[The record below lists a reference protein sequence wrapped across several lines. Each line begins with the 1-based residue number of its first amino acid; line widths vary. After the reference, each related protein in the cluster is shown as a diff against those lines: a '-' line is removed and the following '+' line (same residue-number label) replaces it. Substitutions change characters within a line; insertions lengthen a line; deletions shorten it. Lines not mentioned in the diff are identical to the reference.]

1 MVPILSYNYGTGR
14 RDRVKEAMRI
24 ALTGCAALMCLLL
37 IVLELA
43 PGVILTLFS
52 AGVQMRDIGMVCLR
66 ACVISLPFA
75 AVSMILSTSMQALD
89 HSRYAMLINM
99 MRQCVLLVVSFLGIS
114 MLTHSQKLIWLAVPV
129 TELITFLVSLR
140 LYSLFRRHLD
150 V

>member
-1 MVPILSYNYGTGR
+1 
-14 RDRVKEAMRI
+14 
-24 ALTGCAALMCLLL
+24 
-37 IVLELA
+37 
-43 PGVILTLFS
+43 
-52 AGVQMRDIGMVCLR
+52 MRDIGMVCLR

-99 MRQCVLLVVSFLGIS
+99 MRQCVLLVLSFLGIS

-140 LYSLFRRHLD
+140 LYSLLRRHLD